1 MVLYKIIFKNS
12 VEKDIRKV
20 DKSQIP
26 KLLETI
32 QSLAKFP
39 YPNSSRQLVGSEK
52 TYRIRVGDYRIVY
65 FVDSELSEIIIQRV
79 AHRKDVYK

>member
-32 QSLAKFP
+32 QSFAKSTLP
-39 YPNSSRQLVGSEK
+39 K
-52 TYRIRVGDYRIVY
+52 
-65 FVDSELSEIIIQRV
+65 
-79 AHRKDVYK
+79 